1 MKKAKALTALTACL
15 FSLIFPAG
23 AAEKNAIYAA
33 PDASDEAAEQ
43 FMDCFEP
50 IPIVGTLSSDCWG
63 APDVGARDQSNGLED
78 AGMKNYSYWDGG
90 ILKDEAT
97 GTYYLFA
104 SRWNQ
109 AGGHWGQDGID
120 GWQGSQAVYATSD
133 NLYGPYV
140 DRGLLWPDWCEGAGH
155 NVFPFKL
162 SEKDPLYTDGY
173 RYAISISD
181 TGMHGNTAN
190 GTIHIAKSLDGPWDL
205 IENEKNGKIN
215 ITGKRSF
222 SLSNISIMVR
232 PDGRYEAT
240 NRNGD
245 LALADSLAD
254 EWEVV
259 ENSLWQKVDGLSAD
273 NIEDPVIWYSDGLYR
288 IIVNKWDART
298 AYYLTSEDGLT
309 GWVRHPG
316 TAYTPDADFLRYTDG
331 TVNNWNKI
339 ERPNVYI
346 EDGKLV
352 AMTFAVIDV
361 SKEADFGNDAHG
373 SKVIVVPFS
382 HEKLTAF
389 DTMPNPLMQR
399 TGLIPTADANTQ
411 TWDTEAKKN
420 YGAESF
426 IQLQKDANYQNNG
439 MGILG
444 EGNRPDQW
452 YDSKIGFLK
461 FDLSGSE
468 LFPDGVSAFEE
479 SGRAILSLVYLNR
492 PSGNAAEMQIQVVLS
507 DSSWEEGRGRESIN
521 KNRASGA
528 LTWET
533 QPALH
538 YNTDDLEHTS
548 ALSEIFN
555 TTDIETEVKIDVTN
569 LVKQFLKEHP
579 EETVIS
585 FAINVTATETRIR
598 VGSREMGD
606 SFAPRLTILKNAPEP
621 SATPTPEPSLTPTPT
636 PEPSLTPTSTP
647 DTTPVPT
654 KSANEPDTTPAP
666 TEPATQSTAPAETD
680 TVFPVWIAAVILLIA
695 ALAVVTVVFV
705 KRKKSR

>member
-1 MKKAKALTALTACL
+1 MKKAKTLTALTACL
-15 FSLIFPAG
+15 FSLIFQAG
-23 AAEKNAIYAA
+23 STGQTAVYAA
-33 PDASDEAAEQ
+33 PDTSDETAAEQ

-50 IPIVGTLSSDCWG
+50 IPIVGELSSDCWG
-63 APDVGARDQSNGLED
+63 AADVGARDQSNGLED
-78 AGMKNYSYWDGG
+78 AGMTNYSYWDGG

-140 DRGLLWPDWCEGAGH
+140 DKGPLWPDWCEGAGH
-155 NVFPFKL
+155 NVFPFKI
-162 SEKDPLYTDGY
+162 SEKDPLYADGY

-190 GTIHIAKSLDGPWDL
+190 GTIHIAKSLDGPWVL
-205 IENEKNGKIN
+205 VENGNNGKLN
-215 ITGKRSF
+215 ITPGKRSF
-222 SLSNISIMVR
+222 SLSNVSIMVR

-245 LALADSLAD
+245 LVLADSLAGA
-254 EWEVV
+254 WEVV
-259 ENSLWQKVDGLSAD
+259 ESSLWQKVDGISAD

-309 GWVRHPG
+309 NWVRHPG

-331 TVNNWNKI
+331 TANNWEKI
-339 ERPNVYI
+339 ERPNIYV
-346 EDGKLV
+346 ENGKLV

-361 SKEADFGNDAHG
+361 SKEADFGNDEHG

-382 HEKLTAF
+382 HEKLAAF
-389 DTMPNPLMQR
+389 DAMPNPLAER
-399 TGLIPTADANTQ
+399 TGLVPIADTNTQ
-411 TWDTEAKKN
+411 TWDTEVKKN

-426 IQLQKDANYQNNG
+426 MQLQKDPNYQSHGN
-439 MGILG
+439 GILG
-444 EGNRPDQW
+444 EGTRPDEW
-452 YDSKIGFLK
+452 YDTKIGYMK
-461 FDLSGSE
+461 FDLSESD
-468 LFPDGVSAFEE
+468 LFSDGHLNFGE
-479 SGRAILSLVYLNR
+479 SGHAILSFVYLNK
-492 PSGNAAEMQIQVVLS
+492 PSGDAAETQIQVVLS
-507 DSSWEEGRGRESIN
+507 DSTWEEGRGCDSIN

-528 LTWET
+528 MTWET

-538 YNTDDLEHTS
+538 YNTEDLEHTA
-548 ALSEIFN
+548 ALSETFR
-555 TTDIETEVKIDVTN
+555 TADVETEVKIDVTN

-579 EETVIS
+579 EETIIS
-585 FAINVTATETRIR
+585 FAMNVTVTGTRIR

-621 SATPTPEPSLTPTPT
+621 TPTPT
-636 PEPSLTPTSTP
+636 PEPTSTP
-647 DTTPVPT
+647 EPTPTP
-654 KSANEPDTTPAP
+654 KPSATPMP
-666 TEPATQSTAPAETD
+666 TETSSA
-680 TVFPVWIAAVILLIA
+680 FPVWIAVIIVFVIA
-695 ALAVVTVVFV
+695 AAVAIIFMQ
-705 KRKKSR
+705 KKKK